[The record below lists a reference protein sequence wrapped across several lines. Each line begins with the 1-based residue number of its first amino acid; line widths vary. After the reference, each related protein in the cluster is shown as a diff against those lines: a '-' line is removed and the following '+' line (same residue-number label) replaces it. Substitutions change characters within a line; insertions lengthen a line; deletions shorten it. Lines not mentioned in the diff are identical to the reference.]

1 MLKEL
6 DSYEDKLKHEVDNP
20 FVPKDDI
27 EILLNSI
34 NNLTDDLKVRKVDC
48 EKIKDLA
55 K

>member
-6 DSYEDKLKHEVDNP
+6 NSYKERLKDEIDNP
-20 FVPKDDI
+20 FVPKEDI

-34 NNLTDDLKVRKVDC
+34 NNLTDDLKVRQVDC